1 MCKGMRLEGDWDN
14 KDWYPLAL
22 IQDRCG
28 WEMNLTVR
36 IEFPIKL
43 SEKMKR
49 TIDRA
54 NGSVLNRYGRTEYVP
69 YTIRST
75 VILKCSV
82 ADP

>member
-14 KDWYPLAL
+14 KDWYPFAL

-43 SEKMKR
+43 SEKMKK
-49 TIDRA
+49 
-54 NGSVLNRYGRTEYVP
+54 NY
-69 YTIRST
+69 
-75 VILKCSV
+75 
-82 ADP
+82 